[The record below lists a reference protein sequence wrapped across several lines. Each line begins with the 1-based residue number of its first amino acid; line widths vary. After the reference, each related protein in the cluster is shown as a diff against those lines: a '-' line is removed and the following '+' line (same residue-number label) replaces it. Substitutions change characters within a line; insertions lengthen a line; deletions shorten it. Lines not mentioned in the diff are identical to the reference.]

1 MTTFAIKLRHVVL
14 LLWLG
19 LYAQWV
25 GAAPN
30 IEHWLAPSGARVFF
44 AENHDLPMLD
54 VQIDFDAGSVR
65 DPEA

>member
-25 GAAPN
+25 GAAPK

-44 AENHDLPMLD
+44 VENRDLPMLD
-54 VQIDFDAGSVR
+54 V
-65 DPEA
+65 